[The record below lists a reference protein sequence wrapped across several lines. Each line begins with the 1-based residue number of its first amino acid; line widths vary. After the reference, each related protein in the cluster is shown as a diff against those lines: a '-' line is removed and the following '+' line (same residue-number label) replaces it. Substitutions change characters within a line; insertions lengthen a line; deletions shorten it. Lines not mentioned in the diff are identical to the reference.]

1 LFALSKDY
9 ATRGVDSDFIDVFFA
24 ENVDRNFGVDND
36 DDDDGDIDGG
46 DIMTMMMLIWIMMID
61 MMMRVTSMMIYI

>member
-1 LFALSKDY
+1 M
-9 ATRGVDSDFIDVFFA
+9 DSDFIDVFFA